1 MINKRLIQLVPD
13 SMKYIKKNVL
23 IKWLSLIINILLIF
37 TVCEY
42 LQKLLARQAG
52 VKETIITAVII
63 LAVMG
68 IRAACTKS
76 TVRLSFLASKEVKRN
91 LRSQIYEKLLRLG
104 ASYSEQ
110 TPTSEVV
117 QISVEGVEQL
127 ETYFGA
133 YLPQFFYCMLAPVTL
148 FIVLAFISLKAAAAL
163 LICVPLI
170 PLSIV
175 AVQKIA
181 KRIMGRY
188 WGQYTVMGNT
198 FLENIQG
205 LTTLKIYQADE
216 YKHKKMNEE
225 AENFRKATMR
235 LLVMQLNSITVMD
248 LVAYGGAALG
258 IILAVTEFGQ
268 GRIGFDGCLAIIL
281 LSADFFLPMRA
292 LGSFFHVAMNGM
304 AASEKI
310 FRLLDL
316 QEPEMQPEEID
327 SENCGIRCRN
337 VRFSYEKEREILHG
351 VSVDFPQG
359 SFVSIVGESGCGKS
373 TLTSLL
379 MGRNRGYDGSITI
392 GGKELSKISEKS
404 RMENL
409 TLVSHDSY
417 IFRGTVRDNLLLAM
431 PGASDEQLW
440 QAVRRVNLEAFL
452 RSEKGLDTVIQEN
465 ASNISGGQRQ
475 RLALARALLHD
486 TPIYI
491 FDEATSNIDMESEAD
506 IMRLIHELAKE
517 RMVILISHRLA
528 NAVDADRIYVLKDGQ
543 VAEEGVHDELLK
555 KKGTYQRLWES
566 QQALEQYG
574 MEKGAVL

>member
-1 MINKRLIQLVPD
+1 MINKRLIHLVPD
-13 SMKYIKKNVL
+13 SMKYIKRNVI
-23 IKWLSLIINILLIF
+23 IKWLSLVVNILLIF
-37 TVCEY
+37 AVCEF
-42 LQKLLARQAG
+42 LQRLLVRQAQMEDA
-52 VKETIITAVII
+52 VITAVII
-63 LAVMG
+63 IAAMG
-68 IRAACTKS
+68 IRAVCTKS

-91 LRSQIYEKLLRLG
+91 LRGQIYEKLLRLG
-104 ASYSEQ
+104 TSYSEQ

-127 ETYFGA
+127 ETYFGS

-148 FIVLAFISLKAAAAL
+148 FIVLAFVSLKAAVVL

-175 AVQKIA
+175 AVQKFA
-181 KRIMGRY
+181 KKIMGRY

-216 YKHKKMNEE
+216 YKHKTMNEE
-225 AENFRKATMR
+225 AEKFRKATMR

-248 LVAYGGAALG
+248 LVAYGGSALG
-258 IILAVTEFGQ
+258 IILAVLEFGA
-268 GRIGFDGCLAIIL
+268 GNISFDGCMAIIL

-310 FRLLDL
+310 FRVLDL
-316 QEPEMQPEEID
+316 PEPEPQSGVID
-327 SENCGIRCRN
+327 AENCGIQCRD
-337 VRFSYEKEREILHG
+337 VHFSYEKEREILHG
-351 VSVDFPQG
+351 VSLDFPQG

-379 MGRNRGYDGSITI
+379 MGRNRNYTGSITI
-392 GGKELSKISEKS
+392 GGQELSKISEKS

-417 IFRGTVRDNLLLAM
+417 IFRGTVRDNLLLAR
-431 PGASDEQLW
+431 PDASEEELW
-440 QAVRRVNLEAFL
+440 QAVERVNLSEFL
-452 RSEKGLDTVIQEN
+452 RSEKGLDTVIEEN

-486 TPIYI
+486 TPVYI

-506 IMRLIHELAKE
+506 IIRLIHELARE
-517 RMVILISHRLA
+517 RTVILISHRLA
-528 NAVDADRIYVLKDGQ
+528 NAVDADRIYVMEEGQ
-543 VAEEGVHDELLK
+543 VSESGTHAELLE
-555 KKGTYQRLWES
+555 KKGRYRKLWDN
-566 QQALEQYG
+566 QQILEQYG
-574 MEKGAVL
+574 TGKGAVI